1 MPRSANPTPARRLL
15 DAVPPASGAVV
26 MGTGIISVA
35 LEVDGD
41 ETLSRVLLVL
51 TAIVWVALGLLLAG
65 RVLTERARARLEATS
80 PGALTGV
87 AGTAV
92 LGARVVLLGWDLV
105 GAALLALVVCL
116 WLVLMP
122 RVLAAWN
129 PPTVGVSFMLT
140 VATESIAVL
149 AAVLALRERVE
160 WLALVALASLVLGA
174 VAYVFVLAR
183 FDLRQ
188 LLTGQGDHWVSG
200 GALAIVTLAC
210 GRTADAAQDIP
221 ALHGLASGLDV
232 ATLAIWAAAVAWL
245 PALLVCELLAP
256 RLGYDVRR
264 WATVFPFGMY
274 AACSHLAGEDNGIGG
289 LVDFSRV
296 WVWIAFAV
304 WIVVTAGLLRRGLEL
319 YRRAAA

>member
-1 MPRSANPTPARRLL
+1 MPRSGNRTPARRLL

-26 MGTGIISVA
+26 MGTGIVSVA
-35 LEVDGD
+35 LEVDGF
-41 ETLSRVLLVL
+41 ETLSRVLLAL
-51 TAIVWVALGLLLAG
+51 AAIAWVGLGLLLAG
-65 RVLTERARARLEATS
+65 RVLADRPRARHEAMS

-92 LGARVVLLGWDLV
+92 IGARVVLLGWDQV
-105 GAALLALVVCL
+105 GEALLVVVVCL
-116 WLVLMP
+116 WLLLVP
-122 RVLAAWN
+122 RVLAAWA

-149 AAVLALRERVE
+149 GAVIAVRERVE
-160 WLALVALASLVLGA
+160 WLALAAFAAFALGV

-183 FDLRQ
+183 FDPRQ
-188 LLTGQGDHWVSG
+188 LLVGRGDHWVAG
-200 GALAIVTLAC
+200 GALAIATLAC
-210 GRTADAAQDIP
+210 GRVADAAQDVP
-221 ALHGLASGLDV
+221 ALHGLAGGLDV
-232 ATLAIWAAAVAWL
+232 ATLAIWAAAAAWL
-245 PALLVCELLAP
+245 PALLAGEALAP

-274 AACSHLAGEDNGIGG
+274 AACSLVAGEDNGIGG

-304 WIVVTAGLLRRGLEL
+304 WFVVAVGLLRRALEL
-319 YRRAAA
+319 YRTDA